1 MQLNGIYNMFSSE
14 DNIMIKTRGTLE
26 DFLPQVSSRNILTK
40 IKTKTF
46 VDFLRQLCLTSSM
59 EHTAGSA
66 QATVIPN
73 CRYHCHD

>member
-40 IKTKTF
+40 I
-46 VDFLRQLCLTSSM
+46 
-59 EHTAGSA
+59 
-66 QATVIPN
+66 
-73 CRYHCHD
+73 